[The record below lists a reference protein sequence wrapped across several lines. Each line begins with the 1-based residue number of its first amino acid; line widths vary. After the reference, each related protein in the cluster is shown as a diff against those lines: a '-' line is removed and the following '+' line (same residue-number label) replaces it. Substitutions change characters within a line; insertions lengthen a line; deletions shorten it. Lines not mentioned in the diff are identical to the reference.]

1 MAAENLASPALAL
14 PPPIPAPS
22 ARSDRE
28 PFTAPVLTP
37 HGTGAPPAAPV
48 PPHQQYDPALD
59 PAIKQLLDQ
68 QAEIQARLAA
78 LLPQK
83 YGPNVKLEL
92 EMLHH
97 KLRVLRAYAE
107 DNQLSGS
114 ITPLSE
120 IEEARALQY
129 QCECIEMACL
139 DQGRPQYPSPVVAL
153 SLSSHAPAC

>member
-1 MAAENLASPALAL
+1 M
-14 PPPIPAPS
+14 
-22 ARSDRE
+22 
-28 PFTAPVLTP
+28 TTP
-37 HGTGAPPAAPV
+37 LGPGAPPAAPI

-107 DNQLSGS
+107 DNRES
-114 ITPLSE
+114 IITFL
-120 IEEARALQY
+120 ALWFSPNPIFYFHQ
-129 QCECIEMACL
+129 
-139 DQGRPQYPSPVVAL
+139 PPST
-153 SLSSHAPAC
+153 